1 MTVRL
6 LIEAIV
12 RETTVLLAELATSGG
27 LRAPLANVA
36 ERVFLELA
44 RELEGHGV
52 SRTVS
57 ADMFGLALRT
67 YLRRIQRHDESL
79 TQRGRSLW
87 EAVLDYVQRRSVVS
101 RAEVFAEFAK
111 DDEALVRSVL
121 QDLTDSGLVFRSG
134 VRNGTVYRAATASD
148 VGPLGKQA
156 DRDALD
162 HVIWAIVRREGPI
175 SVAGLC
181 ERTAL
186 SPRVVEEALV
196 RLREDDRVTETIG
209 HGAPVYGAKSIV
221 IPFGASSGT
230 EAAIYDH
237 FQAMVKTIVCKLRQ
251 DSLGASMGDRVGGS
265 TYTFEVW
272 PGHPFEERVHA
283 QLSRFREATSSLRRD
298 VDEYNQRHGLRALYD
313 RVTVY
318 MGQSVISEEDR
329 HDP

>member
-44 RELEGHGV
+44 RELDGHGV

-79 TQRGRSLW
+79 TQKGRSLW
-87 EAVLDYVQRRSVVS
+87 EAILEFIQQRSVAG
-101 RAEVFAEFAK
+101 RGEILAEFAN

-134 VRNGTVYRAATASD
+134 VRGNTLYRAS
-148 VGPLGKQA
+148 VGELGLLGKQA
-156 DRDALD
+156 DQDALD
-162 HVIWAIVRREGPI
+162 HVVWAITRREGPI
-175 SVAGLC
+175 SIGSLC

-186 SPRVVEEALV
+186 SPREVEDALS
-196 RLREDDRVTETIG
+196 RLRRDGRVIDAGKAGVPAYE
-209 HGAPVYGAKSIV
+209 AKSIV
-221 IPFGASSGT
+221 IPLGTASGT

-237 FQAMVKTIVCKLRQ
+237 FHAMVKTIVCKLRL
-251 DSLGASMGDRVGGS
+251 DSEGASPNDRVGGS
-265 TYTFEVW
+265 TYSFEVW
-272 PGHPFEERVHA
+272 PGHPCEQRVHA
-283 QLSRFREATSSLRRD
+283 QLARFRETTSALRRE
-298 VDEYNQRHGLRALYD
+298 VDAHNAQHPLPGQYD

-318 MGQSVISEEDR
+318 LGQSVITEEDHR
-329 HDP
+329 DQ